1 MARVVLKSL
10 EGGPKA
16 VVIPAGKT
24 VIGRGP
30 LLGCGDKKVSRKH
43 AVLEVTESGDVYL
56 TPIHVNPCFYHPNSE
71 KTAKILKKDT
81 AQKLEP
87 GDSFSLLPRA
97 FRYQVMMGDYQKD
110 EEQENKIQNNKDV
123 ESVQENADE
132 EIKME
137 QEEQTADDYATEKV
151 ETEKAAD
158 SPELENDDDDDD
170 DDDEDEGDDDDD
182 IKEESDTMQ
191 LNGEKQCAENNAAD
205 DSHVIFSEKEEAK
218 SKQKNTNNHGD
229 NKAAKLS
236 ERKRTLPDWLLK
248 CAISPNIE
256 TAEQKTTKRRYATGT
271 KPKKETTKR
280 HMYSDSENEERP
292 SKARSSRQNR
302 QTRQGIS
309 LEDFIVSDDD
319 EWDSDESHT
328 QRSRRRRGLKKD
340 EDSGSDWEAEHRK
353 KRRSYRVDSGSESG
367 SDWETENRKKK
378 LPKKSRR
385 GKTRFSKDIS
395 DDDDD
400 DDEIEEAFSSKNRRR
415 RKPCSYGKECYRKN
429 PIHFEDYSHPGDS
442 DYNSDPTNESD
453 DGEIPECPYGIDCYR
468 KNSQHRKEYRHTKK
482 VRPKREAAKKAGK
495 RQNDDDDEPEDS
507 NMNDLND
514 EESDDYEPQES
525 ASDWEPEGDS
535 DGEDVNRLMKE
546 AKGFV
551 QNKASKQV

>member
-170 DDDEDEGDDDDD
+170 DDDEGDDDDDDDD

-205 DSHVIFSEKEEAK
+205 DSHVIFSEKEETK

-256 TAEQKTTKRRYATGT
+256 TAEQKTTKRRY
-271 KPKKETTKR
+271 
-280 HMYSDSENEERP
+280 
-292 SKARSSRQNR
+292 
-302 QTRQGIS
+302 
-309 LEDFIVSDDD
+309 
-319 EWDSDESHT
+319 
-328 QRSRRRRGLKKD
+328 
-340 EDSGSDWEAEHRK
+340 
-353 KRRSYRVDSGSESG
+353 
-367 SDWETENRKKK
+367 
-378 LPKKSRR
+378 
-385 GKTRFSKDIS
+385 GKI
-395 DDDDD
+395 
-400 DDEIEEAFSSKNRRR
+400 
-415 RKPCSYGKECYRKN
+415 
-429 PIHFEDYSHPGDS
+429 
-442 DYNSDPTNESD
+442 
-453 DGEIPECPYGIDCYR
+453 
-468 KNSQHRKEYRHTKK
+468 
-482 VRPKREAAKKAGK
+482 
-495 RQNDDDDEPEDS
+495 
-507 NMNDLND
+507 LN
-514 EESDDYEPQES
+514 YTYKY
-525 ASDWEPEGDS
+525 
-535 DGEDVNRLMKE
+535 V
-546 AKGFV
+546 
-551 QNKASKQV
+551 